1 MGNIKRKQFTEGIK
15 ITDFD
20 RKAFDEETARM
31 QPYKRRY
38 S

>member
-1 MGNIKRKQFTEGIK
+1 MGDKDRGQFIEGIK

-20 RKAFDEETARM
+20 REKFDEETARM